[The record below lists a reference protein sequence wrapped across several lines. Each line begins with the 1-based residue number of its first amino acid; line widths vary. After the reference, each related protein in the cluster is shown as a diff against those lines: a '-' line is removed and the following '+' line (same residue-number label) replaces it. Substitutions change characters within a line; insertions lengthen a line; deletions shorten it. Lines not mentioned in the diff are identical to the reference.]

1 MIASLITVSG
11 IPKPLLC
18 HRKMIFVI
26 EIPAILMP
34 GTSNI
39 CITVAAIWGIYTCVW
54 GCSPACALLE
64 IILRGST
71 SIQLLNAVTWY
82 PPACCCRTEK
92 QTTFTLVFDK
102 QLAICRDHRNARYLR
117 DTAHSC
123 PDVINISHITALF
136 LETIYQ
142 SSIFTVVTKYSHTDS
157 IPVYHVTV
165 DAEGIVSS
173 FAVGINDVRT
183 TWGLSATRLYFA
195 AGFT

>member
-1 MIASLITVSG
+1 
-11 IPKPLLC
+11 
-18 HRKMIFVI
+18 MIFVI
-26 EIPAILMP
+26 EIPTILMP
-34 GTSNI
+34 GTTNI
-39 CITVAAIWGIYTCVW
+39 CITVATIWGIYTCVW

-71 SIQLLNAVTWY
+71 PIQLLNAVMWY
-82 PPACCCRTEK
+82 PPACWCRTEK

-102 QLAICRDHRNARYLR
+102 LLAICRDHRNARWNTY
-117 DTAHSC
+117 SC

-142 SSIFTVVTKYSHTDS
+142 SSIFTVVTKYSHTNS
-157 IPVYHVTV
+157 ILVYHVTV

-173 FAVGINDVRT
+173 SAVGVNDVRT
-183 TWGLSATRLYFA
+183 TWGLSATRFYFA

>member
-18 HRKMIFVI
+18 HKKMIFVF
-26 EIPAILMP
+26 
-34 GTSNI
+34 GD
-39 CITVAAIWGIYTCVW
+39 VA
-54 GCSPACALLE
+54 PACALLE

-71 SIQLLNAVTWY
+71 PIQLLNAVTWY
-82 PPACCCRTEK
+82 PPACWCRTEK

-123 PDVINISHITALF
+123 PDVIDISHITALF

-173 FAVGINDVRT
+173 FAVGIDDVRT
-183 TWGLSATRLYFA
+183 TWGLSATRFYFA